1 MRKSLL
7 GLSTAVALGTPM
19 LASAQ
24 QAATTPPPY
33 TFTANVSLISEY
45 LYRGIAQTRG
55 KPAVQGGF
63 DFAHSSGFY
72 VGTWESNISWLS
84 DAGASASLEADIY
97 GGYKNTFAKDFGY
110 DLGVLTYNY
119 PGTNMPSPKPDT
131 TEVYGALSWKW
142 LSLKYSYA
150 TTNLFGIPDS
160 KGSDYIDLSGTYDLG
175 SGFSLIGHVGHQTVH
190 NFGDASYTD
199 WKIGASK
206 DFGVGVLTLYYSDT
220 NAKDDCSNG
229 PAGPGQTT
237 QPYCFGLASDSTST
251 YQAGKGRVVVS
262 FGKTF

>member
-1 MRKSLL
+1 MRKTLIA
-7 GLSTAVALGTPM
+7 LSTAVAVGTPII
-19 LASAQ
+19 AAAQ
-24 QAATTPPPY
+24 QAATTTPPPY
-33 TFTANVSLISEY
+33 TFTANVALASEY

-55 KPAVQGGF
+55 KPAIQGGF

-72 VGTWESNISWLS
+72 IGTWESNISWIS
-84 DAGASASLEADIY
+84 DFSPTTSASLEADIY
-97 GGYKNTFAKDFGY
+97 GGYKHSFANDFGF
-110 DLGVLTYNY
+110 DVGVLTYNY
-119 PGTNMPSPKPDT
+119 PGKNMPDPKPDT

-150 TTNLFGIPDS
+150 TTNLFGVSDS
-160 KGSDYIDLSGTYDLG
+160 KGSDYIDLSGNYDLG

-206 DFGVGVLTLYYSDT
+206 DFGVGVLGLYYSDT
-220 NAKDDCSNG
+220 NAKGSCD
-229 PAGPGQTT
+229 AGE
-237 QPYCFGLASDSTST
+237 PYCFVNGAGDG
-251 YQAGKGRVVVS
+251 YNAGKGRVVVT